1 MKEGWEYKKIDDI
14 STIVGRIGFRGYT
27 KNDLVSKPE
36 LGAITLSPSNI
47 INGELSFEKCSYISL
62 KKYEESPEIML
73 AEGDVVLVKT
83 ASIGKCSIVRSLP
96 HKATLNPQFVVF
108 KNIKIDNEYFNYY
121 IKSPYFQKSLKTIVG
136 GVAIPTL
143 SQKKLGQLEIY
154 FPTSFDE
161 QRRIVSYLDSSFK
174 LIDEI
179 KNKALK
185 SLTEAKALFQSALAE
200 AMEPKEG
207 WEEKTLGEIC
217 LIVGRI
223 GFRGYTRKDIVTNK
237 KDGAITLSPS
247 NIVNGNM
254 CYNNCTYISWFKY
267 NESPEIKIQNG
278 DILIVKTGSSYGKS
292 AFVENLPHKATIN
305 PQFVVLKDIKIN
317 HKFLSYQLKTKKT
330 YDYINSIVSGSA
342 IPTFSQANLS
352 KMLTGLPP
360 LPTQNSIVSRLDKFS
375 SKVRDIEEKYQKMVE
390 ECDALKQA
398 MLRDVFE

>member
-154 FPTSFDE
+154 FPTSYDE

-207 WEEKTLGEIC
+207 WEEKALGEIATEMYRGSG
-217 LIVGRI
+217 IKRDQITPI
-223 GFRGYTRKDIVTNK
+223 GFPCLRYGEIYTT
-237 KDGAITLSPS
+237 
-247 NIVNGNM
+247 
-254 CYNNCTYISWFKY
+254 YNYSFSECISHT
-267 NESPEIKIQNG
+267 NESIISPKKYFEKG
-278 DILIVKTGSSYGKS
+278 DILFAITGESVEDIGKCIAYTGKEKCLLGGDIVAMKHNQY
-292 AFVENLPHKATIN
+292 
-305 PQFVVLKDIKIN
+305 PQFLAYALSTKEAIRQKGLGKVKLKVVHTNIPA
-317 HKFLSYQLKTKKT
+317 LKTIRIYLPNIST
-330 YDYINSIVSGSA
+330 QMQIVSH
-342 IPTFSQANLS
+342 
-352 KMLTGLPP
+352 
-360 LPTQNSIVSRLDKFS
+360 LDKLS
-375 SKVRDIEEKYQKMVE
+375 SKVRAIEEKYQKMVE

>member
-154 FPTSFDE
+154 FPTSYDE
-161 QRRIVSYLDSSFK
+161 QRRIVSYLDLSFK

-207 WEEKTLGEIC
+207 WEEKTLGEIAE
-217 LIVGRI
+217 IKGGKRVPK
-223 GFRGYTRKDIVTNK
+223 GYKLLTEPTNHK
-237 KDGAITLSPS
+237 YIRVADFNDFGSITLE
-247 NIVNGNM
+247 NIQ
-254 CYNNCTYISWFKY
+254 YISDEVY
-267 NESPEIKIQNG
+267 NQIKRYTI
-278 DILIVKTGSSYGKS
+278 SSKDVYISIAGTIGKS
-292 AFVENLPHKATIN
+292 GI
-305 PQFVVLKDIKIN
+305 
-317 HKFLSYQLKTKKT
+317 
-330 YDYINSIVSGSA
+330 
-342 IPTFSQANLS
+342 IPKELEGANLTENACKLVLDS
-352 KMLTGLPP
+352 CAYKYFVYYFTKSTLFLNQIKKLTMISAQPKLALTRLATVNIPLPP
-360 LPTQNSIVSRLDKFS
+360 LPTQKLIVSHLDKLS
-375 SKVRDIEEKYQKMVE
+375 SKVRTIEEKYQKMVE

>member
-154 FPTSFDE
+154 FPTSYDE

-207 WEEKTLGEIC
+207 WEEKILKNICKVINGRAYLKPEMLDEGKYRLLRVGNFFTNSKWYYTNLELEEEKYCNKGDLLYAWSASFGPKIWDGEKVVYHYHI
-217 LIVGRI
+217 
-223 GFRGYTRKDIVTNK
+223 
-237 KDGAITLSPS
+237 
-247 NIVNGNM
+247 
-254 CYNNCTYISWFKY
+254 W
-267 NESPEIKIQNG
+267 KIQCEKIIDKKFMYYWLDSNE
-278 DILIVKTGSSYGKS
+278 LKKQVMSNLHGSTM
-292 AFVENLPHKATIN
+292 AHI
-305 PQFVVLKDIKIN
+305 
-317 HKFLSYQLKTKKT
+317 TKK
-330 YDYINSIVSGSA
+330 IIEECNVS
-342 IPTFSQANLS
+342 F
-352 KMLTGLPP
+352 PP
-360 LPTQNSIVSRLDKFS
+360 LPTQKQIVSHLDKLS
-375 SKVRDIEEKYQKMVE
+375 SKVRAIEEKYQKMVE

>member
-154 FPTSFDE
+154 FPTSYDE

-200 AMEPKEG
+200 ATEPKEG
-207 WEEKTLGEIC
+207 WEENTL
-217 LIVGRI
+217 
-223 GFRGYTRKDIVTNK
+223 KDICEIFGNYGLSVPSIPFNGIRYLRITDITEWGELNNDLVSADADISK
-237 KDGAITLSPS
+237 QERLKD
-247 NIVNGNM
+247 
-254 CYNNCTYISWFKY
+254 
-267 NESPEIKIQNG
+267 G
-278 DILIVKTGSSYGKS
+278 DILFARTGATVGKTLMYEKKFGECLFAGYLIRYR
-292 AFVENLPHKATIN
+292 VN
-305 PQFVVLKDIKIN
+305 KDIIFPKYLFYVT
-317 HKFLSYQLKTKKT
+317 HSKK
-330 YDYINSIVSGSA
+330 YYEHRENRMMVHA
-342 IPTFSQANLS
+342 TF
-352 KMLTGLPP
+352 P
-360 LPTQNSIVSRLDKFS
+360 
-375 SKVRDIEEKYQKMVE
+375 KYV
-390 ECDALKQA
+390 
-398 MLRDVFE
+398 